1 MTITDFSAAGA
12 IIVSVLTAVIGI
24 FSQRS
29 AAKKDYVRGVEDR
42 VESLERRNEWLEEQI
57 DHRRKDHEECER
69 SKLELLRQLQSL
81 MLKVDRLETKAT

>member
-12 IIVSVLTAVIGI
+12 IVVSVLTAAIGL
-24 FSQRS
+24 FSQRTT
-29 AAKKDYVRGVEDR
+29 AKKEYVRGVEDR

-69 SKLELLRQLQSL
+69 SKLELLRELQKL
-81 MLKVDRLETKAT
+81 TTKVNKLEILSS